1 MLIDTHAHINFNAY
15 KDDGD
20 EAIKR
25 ALDQGVWLINV
36 GSQYDTSRRAIDY
49 ARKYPKGVYAAIG
62 LHPHHLEEMEIDEK
76 EVGVKYK
83 TRKEEFDFEKYWEL
97 AQEPKVVAIGEIGLD
112 YKSANSEQRTANS
125 REKQKEVFKQQ
136 LELAQQSN
144 LPIIFHCREAY
155 EDLIEILENFKSA
168 CVDCDFGCPGAGI
181 GNLRGVIHCFCG
193 DLKTAKRFLEMDI
206 YLGFNGLITFSE
218 KYDQLIKE
226 TPLEKILLET
236 DCPYLSP
243 VPRRGKR
250 NEPSY
255 VKFVAEKIAEIKKIS
270 FDEVA
275 EQTTKNAK
283 ELFGI

>member
-193 DLKTAKRFLEMDI
+193 DLKTGKRFLEMDI
-206 YLGFNGLITFSE
+206 YLGFIGLITFSE